1 MTFFSHF
8 LKWLRPRKSGSTAV
22 PVQPLTSQSRKPIRF
37 LQKARR
43 AKPMVQPIRLQKT
56 ARRSR
61 PKKTKQP
68 RKPKLRNCMRPK
80 PWLTSRRLSS
90 VQTKPNNVQKKQ
102 NSVQTKQNSV
112 QTKLKNVQTKPKSV
126 PMKQNNVQTKL
137 KSVPMKQKQ
146 LWRKPKKKT
155 PPKRRRIPKYKLG

>member
-22 PVQPLTSQSRKPIRF
+22 PVQLLSSQGQKPIRF
-37 LQKARR
+37 LQKARQTR
-43 AKPMVQPIRLQKT
+43 PMVKQIQLRKT

-80 PWLTSRRLSS
+80 PWLTSRRLS
-90 VQTKPNNVQKKQ
+90 N
-102 NSVQTKQNSV
+102 V
-112 QTKLKNVQTKPKSV
+112 QTKLKNV
-126 PMKQNNVQTKL
+126 L
-137 KSVPMKQKQ
+137 MKQKNVLMKQKNVLQ
-146 LWRKPKKKT
+146 LQ
-155 PPKRRRIPKYKLG
+155 KLR

>member
-102 NSVQTKQNSV
+102 NSVQTK
-112 QTKLKNVQTKPKSV
+112 LKNVQTKPKSV